1 MRLSNATLANLPG
14 HVLCPTYDRSKVTT
28 SILHLGIGA
37 FHRAHQAVY
46 TDAVLASGDL
56 NWGIAG
62 AGVISAEMKNAL
74 APQDGLY
81 TMYARG
87 ADFQRARVIGS
98 ITELLGGPEDADA
111 VLKRMSDPAI
121 RIVSITVTEK
131 GYYLDPATGELNLNA
146 EPIKKDL
153 ANPQHPTTI
162 LGLIVHGLDQRRKL
176 NIPPFTVMSCDN
188 LPSNG
193 ILARKAVIGFAREFD
208 AELAAWIEREVCF
221 PCTMVDRITPA
232 TTDADRAEI
241 AGLIGMEDVWPVV
254 TEEFTQW
261 VIEDTFSM
269 GRPDWTIGGGIFSN
283 EIECWE
289 NMKLRCLNG
298 AHSTLAYLGQLF
310 GRETVASA
318 MEFGLITDVLDELW
332 PEIREVLHAPQGVN
346 TADYVESLKQ
356 RFRNPNLRHLTAQIA
371 SDGSQKLPQRLLAP
385 LRERIA
391 KGLPYPA
398 IATATAAWVH
408 FIAKSAY
415 AENPGINDPMAQEL
429 IRRARLSRCGE
440 EIVANLLG
448 IEKIFGNDLPANPLF
463 VATVIEKCNWLHA
476 ELTQSNAS
484 WTV

>member
-1 MRLSNATLANLPG
+1 MRLSNESLASLPDAIKR
-14 HVLCPTYDRSKVTT
+14 PAYDRSKVTT

-37 FHRAHQAVY
+37 FHRAHQAMY

-62 AGVISAEMKNAL
+62 AGVISADMKNAL
-74 APQDGLY
+74 SPQDGLY
-81 TMYARG
+81 TLYARG
-87 ADFQRARVIGS
+87 ANFREVRVIGS
-98 ITELLGGPEDADA
+98 ITELLGGPEEAGL

-146 EPIKKDL
+146 QPIKQDL
-153 ANPQHPTTI
+153 ANPHSPTTI
-162 LGLIVHGLDQRRKL
+162 LGMIVHGLDQRRKQ
-176 NIPPFTVMSCDN
+176 NVPPFTVMSCDN
-188 LPSNG
+188 LPANG
-193 ILARKAVIGFAREFD
+193 ILARKAVIGFARELD
-208 AELAAWIEREVCF
+208 AELAAWIEREVAF
-221 PCTMVDRITPA
+221 PSTMVDRITPA

-241 AGLIGMEDVWPVV
+241 NQLVGMEDAWPVV
-254 TEEFTQW
+254 TEEFSQW
-261 VIEDTFSM
+261 VIEDNFTM

-318 MEFGLITDVLDELW
+318 MEFELITSVLDDLW
-332 PEIREVLHAPQGVN
+332 LEIREVLHAPQGVN

-391 KGLPYPA
+391 KDLSSPA
-398 IATATAAWVH
+398 IATAVAAWIH
-408 FIAKSAY
+408 FIVKSAH
-415 AENPGINDPMAQEL
+415 AEQPINDPMREEL
-429 IRRARLSRCGE
+429 VRCALLSRKSD

-448 IEKIFGNDLPANPLF
+448 IEKIFGSDLPANAAF
-463 VATVIEKCNWLHA
+463 VSAVLQKFEWLRIEKGINTAL
-476 ELTQSNAS
+476 
-484 WTV
+484 